1 MVDLA
6 MNPMSTAEVPQQQMA
21 GVARLSLSTTSG
33 FLVAGVIVVF
43 LVFLFLL
50 FCYLRSNRYWG
61 AIPVSG
67 AAQAHFA
74 PTAGRPCGGHGLDA
88 AASLPPPLVLRPGGF
103 KEGLECPVCLS
114 ELAVGEAVR
123 LLPMCGHAFHLHCID
138 TWFCTHSTCPLCRTP
153 AALEASEVDKS
164 GSQLLNSAE
173 SITNTAASSHLCAR
187 ISDLNSQ
194 EGIFRASSSVLPVDL
209 APEESLPVSRLTDE
223 SSGFSFAGAGP
234 ASPKA
239 TLRPL
244 RWLLV
249 RGSRTVGASGS
260 PSGRDV
266 EQGRGLAPTP
276 PTSSRI

>member
-1 MVDLA
+1 MVDFA
-6 MNPMSTAEVPQQQMA
+6 MNPTSTADVPQQHMA

-67 AAQAHFA
+67 AAHAHFA
-74 PTAGRPCGGHGLDA
+74 PTPGLPRGDHGLDA
-88 AASLPPPLVLRPGGF
+88 AASLPPPLVLRPGSF

-114 ELAVGEAVR
+114 ELAVCEAVR

-138 TWFCTHSTCPLCRTP
+138 TWFCAHSTCPLCRTP
-153 AALEASEVDKS
+153 AALEASEIGKS
-164 GSQLLNSAE
+164 RSQLLTSAE
-173 SITNTAASSHLCAR
+173 SISNTTASSHLCAR
-187 ISDLNSQ
+187 IGDSNSQ
-194 EGIFRASSSVLPVDL
+194 EGIFRASSSVLPVEV
-209 APEESLPVSRLTDE
+209 APEESLPASRLTVTEE
-223 SSGFSFAGAGP
+223 SAP
-234 ASPKA
+234 APKA

-249 RGSRTVGASGS
+249 RGNRTGGASGS

-266 EQGRGLAPTP
+266 EQGRDLAPTR
-276 PTSSRI
+276 TTDELMSLG